1 MCTKQR
7 RTTNETVPC
16 QVANATLIFI
26 FKIIFLSIF
35 NHFLSVKYFI
45 HMYTVHVHCTCTPS
59 SAIISTATSV
69 YSNLIENFNGTCTC
83 TLYSTLMILFVIHVN
98 VSLSERPLLIH
109 STKFDIRQWFLV
121 TDWNPLTMWM
131 YKMCYLR
138 FSSQVYSSKNLDR
151 YMYMQCIR
159 FHIFVIELV
168 HVYC

>member
-1 MCTKQR
+1 
-7 RTTNETVPC
+7 
-16 QVANATLIFI
+16 
-26 FKIIFLSIF
+26 
-35 NHFLSVKYFI
+35 
-45 HMYTVHVHCTCTPS
+45 
-59 SAIISTATSV
+59 
-69 YSNLIENFNGTCTC
+69 
-83 TLYSTLMILFVIHVN
+83 MILFVIHAHVHVH

-151 YMYMQCIR
+151 YMYMQCIK